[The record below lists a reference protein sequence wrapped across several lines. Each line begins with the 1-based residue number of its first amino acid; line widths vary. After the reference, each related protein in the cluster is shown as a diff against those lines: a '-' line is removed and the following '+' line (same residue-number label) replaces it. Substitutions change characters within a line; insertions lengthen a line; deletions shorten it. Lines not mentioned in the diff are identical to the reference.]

1 MPASNSEAKM
11 DSAESKALHQA
22 RAITGSTLV
31 IVALVTFAAGACA
44 QESGEMLYSMYC
56 SPCHGDGLV
65 NTTNQAYDLR
75 KLTANDRARFEN
87 SVLTGKNRMPPW
99 KGVLDNDQIERL
111 WRYVREN
118 AFQK

>member
-1 MPASNSEAKM
+1 M
-11 DSAESKALHQA
+11 DSADMKAVP
-22 RAITGSTLV
+22 LV
-31 IVALVTFAAGACA
+31 IAMLMAFGSAAGS

-65 NTTNQAYDLR
+65 NTTNQAFDLR

-87 SVLTGKNRMPPW
+87 SVLTGKNQMPPW
-99 KGVLDNDQIERL
+99 KGVLDHDQIERL
-111 WRYVREN
+111 WQYVREN

>member
-1 MPASNSEAKM
+1 MAVTAM
-11 DSAESKALHQA
+11 ML
-22 RAITGSTLV
+22 
-31 IVALVTFAAGACA
+31 TFAAGAGA

-56 SPCHGDGLV
+56 SPCHGDGLM

-75 KLTANDRARFEN
+75 KLSANDRGRFEN

-99 KGVLDNDQIERL
+99 KDVLDSDQIERL
-111 WRYVREN
+111 WQYVREN

>member
-1 MPASNSEAKM
+1 
-11 DSAESKALHQA
+11 
-22 RAITGSTLV
+22 
-31 IVALVTFAAGACA
+31 
-44 QESGEMLYSMYC
+44 
-56 SPCHGDGLV
+56 V

-75 KLTANDRARFEN
+75 KLSANDRGRFEN

-99 KGVLDNDQIERL
+99 KDVLDRDQIERL

>member
-1 MPASNSEAKM
+1 M
-11 DSAESKALHQA
+11 DSAESNALNRA
-22 RAITGSTLV
+22 RTIVGRMLAVATLT
-31 IVALVTFAAGACA
+31 AFASAAGG

-65 NTTNQAYDLR
+65 NTTNQAFDLR

-99 KGVLDNDQIERL
+99 KGVLESDQIERRWL
-111 WRYVREN
+111 YVREN